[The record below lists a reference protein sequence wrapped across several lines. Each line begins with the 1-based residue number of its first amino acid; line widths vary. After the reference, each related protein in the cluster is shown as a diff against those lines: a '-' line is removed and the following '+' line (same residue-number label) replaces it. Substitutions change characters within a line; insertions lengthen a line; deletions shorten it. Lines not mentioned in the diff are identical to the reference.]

1 MSIDSLKIDFHLSYY
16 RSSSETL
23 ANGINDPK
31 EFARLD
37 CIRQS
42 SLLAIAYE
50 AEIIDRIYGKLDYE
64 DWQKAIAFIKRYEK
78 ANEVTA

>member
-1 MSIDSLKIDFHLSYY
+1 MDSLKIDYHLRYY
-16 RSSSETL
+16 RSSTNAL
-23 ANGINDPK
+23 AAGINDPK
-31 EFARLD
+31 EFARQE
-37 CIRQS
+37 CIRQA

-50 AEIIDRIYGKLDYE
+50 TGIIDRIYGELNFE